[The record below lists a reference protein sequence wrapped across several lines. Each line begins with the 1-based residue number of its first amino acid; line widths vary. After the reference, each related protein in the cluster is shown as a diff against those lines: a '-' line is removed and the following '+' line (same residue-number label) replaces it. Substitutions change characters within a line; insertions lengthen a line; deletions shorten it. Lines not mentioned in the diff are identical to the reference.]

1 MFTGTT
7 ALSLDG
13 KGRITVPS
21 KHRDALKAIS
31 ERMMLTRHPHG
42 CLLLLPWPVWERMLA
57 KFGEMKVQGRQVA
70 PLMRLML
77 GSAEEVGLDA
87 AGRVPISADLR
98 RAASLGGR
106 VKIVGQLEHFEI
118 WDESVFDAQMEEVS
132 RSDSLDAQ
140 LGDLGF

>member
-1 MFTGTT
+1 M
-7 ALSLDG
+7 
-13 KGRITVPS
+13 
-21 KHRDALKAIS
+21 
-31 ERMMLTRHPHG
+31 
-42 CLLLLPWPVWERMLA
+42 
-57 KFGEMKVQGRQVA
+57 
-70 PLMRLML
+70 
-77 GSAEEVGLDA
+77 
-87 AGRVPISADLR
+87 PISADLR